1 MAEIA
6 YICDIV
12 GCDAET
18 ARRWLKVKN
27 NDSAAVVNAWL
38 DGTQLSDLEA
48 ANTWDD
54 SAFTSVDR
62 EGNLDYN
69 ANLRPLGYSAAPTRG
84 NSPVPSLKQPT
95 SKAEE
100 DADLERAFALSR
112 GDDPYQGQETGTIG
126 SNGQTLSSLRP
137 ASGGYYDPANWAMVP
152 SSRSADTHQ
161 ANEVIPDPDPE
172 DRKYK
177 VGNPRFLK
185 PLASGMA
192 VYLPGFL
199 TIVRSIP
206 LAREALLARGFTR
219 PDYGFNDEWW
229 KGHEI
234 KMPKIVHIDESFTP
248 AEPAVTEHEEVLA
261 EMQRLMSFLDAS
273 HRAYGS
279 ADSLASTGTSPS
291 TNTPHQPLTV
301 YWQPGRL
308 PWRRLVASQ
317 DWGRSFI
324 PWSAQA
330 TKPAANLICGVCQ
343 SR

>member
-1 MAEIA
+1 MCLLPIQAIT
-6 YICDIV
+6 INQPTCF
-12 GCDAET
+12 
-18 ARRWLKVKN
+18 
-27 NDSAAVVNAWL
+27 AV
-38 DGTQLSDLEA
+38 
-48 ANTWDD
+48 
-54 SAFTSVDR
+54 
-62 EGNLDYN
+62 DYN

-291 TNTPHQPLTV
+291 TNTPASALDSVLAAWETAMEKIGG
-301 YWQPGRL
+301 QPGLGKIFHSLVGTSDEAGCEPDMRCL
-308 PWRRLVASQ
+308 PVAVSDVLWYYDLQ
-317 DWGRSFI
+317 HR
-324 PWSAQA
+324 
-330 TKPAANLICGVCQ
+330 
-343 SR
+343 